1 MPNIRIISHNNGA
14 SAKALAAALG
24 HPHLLKKMQPT
35 PLPRFVRDAFVINFG
50 VHHADTNIAPDIN
63 LPTAVELASDKT
75 TALSTM
81 QAAGVSVVPFSTS
94 PFGVIEQCP
103 EYNLAGQPT
112 RTIVARTLTRASE
125 GRGIEMIDCNVDG
138 TARTEVVNAP
148 LYTAYIP
155 KHAEYRVHIGCIDD
169 GGLDTRT
176 QYKVIDITKKVRR
189 TDVPDDQVNWRIRNY
204 DNGFTFAREGID
216 LAEPTV
222 QRVIEQAKRAV
233 QALGLDFGAVDVVV
247 QSNRERSV
255 YVLEV
260 NTAPGMEGTT
270 LERYVQYFTA
280 VANNQQW
287 TGLTVPAST
296 NIPHASRAVV
306 APTPSQRVPDNL
318 IAVDSIANEID
329 GFFISAAH
337 DRTPD
342 QVRELADFLSQKAE
356 ELYTLA
362 GWTPKSTTCT
372 RIAN

>member
-1 MPNIRIISHNNGA
+1 MPQSIRIISHNNGA

-24 HPHLLKKMQPT
+24 NPQLLKKMQPT
-35 PLPRFVRDAFVINFG
+35 PTPRFVRDAFIINFG
-50 VHHADTNIAPDIN
+50 VHEDSTNVSAYVDLNDPDAIE
-63 LPTAVELASDKT
+63 TASDKA
-75 TALSTM
+75 TALAIM
-81 QAAGVSVVPFSTS
+81 QSRGVSVVPYSAS

-103 EYNLAGQPT
+103 EYILGGQPT

-138 TARTEVVNAP
+138 TARTEVVTAP

-155 KHAEYRVHIGCIDD
+155 KHAEYRVHVGYKGNGAEILDD
-169 GGLDTRT
+169 
-176 QYKVIDITKKVRR
+176 YKVIDITKKARR

-222 QRVIEQAKRAV
+222 QRVIDQAKRAV

-270 LERYVQYFTA
+270 LERYVQYFQA

-296 NIPHASRAVV
+296 NIPHASREVV
-306 APTPSQRVPDNL
+306 APAPSPLPV
-318 IAVDSIANEID
+318 ATVDVRS
-329 GFFISAAH
+329 ISASVYDALPSAALE
-337 DRTPD
+337 RAMTPE
-342 QVRELADFLSQKAE
+342 QARELADFLSQKAE

-362 GWTPKSTTCT
+362 G
-372 RIAN
+372 

>member
-1 MPNIRIISHNNGA
+1 MPQSIRIISHNNGA

-24 HPHLLKKMQPT
+24 NPQLLKKMQPT
-35 PLPRFVRDAFVINFG
+35 PIPRFVREATVINFG
-50 VHHADTNIAPDIN
+50 VHPEDTNVQPHLN
-63 LPTAVELASDKT
+63 STLSVQNASDKRNS
-75 TALSTM
+75 LDMM
-81 QAAGVSVVPFSTS
+81 QSAGVSVVPFSTT
-94 PFGVIEQCP
+94 PFGVIEACP
-103 EYNLAGQPT
+103 EYSFDRQQT

-138 TARTEVVNAP
+138 TARTAVATAS

-155 KHAEYRVHIGCIDD
+155 KHAEYRVHVGRD
-169 GGLDTRT
+169 GNTYR
-176 QYKVIDITKKVRR
+176 VIDITKKARR

-222 QRVIEQAKRAV
+222 QRVIDQAKRAV

-270 LERYVQYFTA
+270 LERYVQYFQA

-287 TGLTVPAST
+287 SGLTIPAST
-296 NIPHASRAVV
+296 NIPHASREVV
-306 APTPSQRVPDNL
+306 AQTTPIPTTPSEATVSVS
-318 IAVDSIANEID
+318 AVKFDIQERMMGPQLMLPADI
-329 GFFISAAH
+329 
-337 DRTPD
+337 
-342 QVRELADFLSQKAE
+342 RELADFLSQKAE

-362 GWTPKSTTCT
+362 G
-372 RIAN
+372 